1 MNKGQYIRYHS
12 LRSRRDA
19 LLANPLPE
27 SDKNTLCCEAT
38 RCLLAALT
46 AFDAEIALHDAEF
59 IVHRVEQGRE
69 QISAMVRDAVAV
81 CAAA

>member
-1 MNKGQYIRYHS
+1 MTKGQYIRYHS

-27 SDKNTLCCEAT
+27 SDKNALCYEVT
-38 RCLLAALT
+38 RFVLAAPA

-59 IVHRVEQGRE
+59 ILDHVEQGRE
-69 QISAMVRDAVAV
+69 QISAMVRDGAAL